1 MESTASKMV
10 NQQLGLHLLCNLVNV
25 YTKHANV
32 YIYMEHG
39 GQ

>member
-10 NQQLGLHLLCNLVNV
+10 NQQLGLCNLVNV

-32 YIYMEHG
+32 YIYMEHS